1 SSALQRLTSVSI
13 GRGEPPPRLK
23 SLGPHAAFRR
33 RRNVRRR
40 RRRPDGGAG
49 GGVDDTRRTIPS
61 TPRMYTLASAER
73 GSSAIAC
80 QSSPPIG
87 ARCRTCCTLYI
98 TNNRNPPKKPVR
110 MRNDARKKIW

>member
-1 SSALQRLTSVSI
+1 MISKCFLPPSGTSSALQRLTSVSI

-61 TPRMYTLASAER
+61 TPRMYNLASDER
-73 GSSAIAC
+73 GTSAIAC
-80 QSSPPIG
+80 QSSPRSIAQPYSTG
-87 ARCRTCCTLYI
+87 RR
-98 TNNRNPPKKPVR
+98 PPP
-110 MRNDARKKIW
+110 ALAGCL